1 MTELALACGYQAAYT
16 VDKLDDL
23 EIILE
28 KVKGQ
33 EGPLFLEVKAAIGS
47 RENLGRPTTTPAEN
61 KAAFMAYLEECE

>member
-1 MTELALACGYQAAYT
+1 M
-16 VDKLDDL
+16 DKLDDL

-47 RENLGRPTTTPAEN
+47 RKNLGRPTTTPADN
-61 KAAFMAYLEECE
+61 KTVFMAYLEKCE